1 MKVNKYVIIIW
12 ILLIFIFLLLIDN
25 IHISKEVIK
34 IESEVRCCE
43 NR

>member
-12 ILLIFIFLLLIDN
+12 ILLIVIFLLLIDN

>member
-1 MKVNKYVIIIW
+1 MKINKYITIIW
-12 ILLIFIFLLLIDN
+12 ILLIAIVLLLIDN
-25 IHISKEVIK
+25 IHISKEIIK